1 VSEPRIEAGRVGR
14 PHGLDGS
21 FYVTGVRPRLL
32 REGTSVWLDG
42 ECMRI
47 VAKRGVEERPIVR
60 LEGVEDRTAAQALR
74 GRTLAVERSQAPA
87 LGEDEWWAED
97 LQGCAV
103 LDGERAVGVVRRLL
117 ELPSCEALEVIRG
130 PARGPARA
138 ARDAEEEGDTEP
150 RDSRPRQDQ
159 PLLVPMV
166 RDAIRS
172 VDMAARTIDVDMSF
186 VEGG

>member
-1 VSEPRIEAGRVGR
+1 MGR

-21 FYVTGVRPRLL
+21 FYVTGARSRLL

-42 ECMRI
+42 EKARL
-47 VAKRGVEERPIVR
+47 VGKRGTEEHPIVR
-60 LEGVEDRTAAQALR
+60 LEGVHDRTAAEGLR

-97 LQGCAV
+97 LEGCEV
-103 LDGERAVGVVRRLL
+103 IDGDRRVGTVRRLL
-117 ELPSCEALEVIRG
+117 ELPSCEALEVVR
-130 PARGPARA
+130 
-138 ARDAEEEGDTEP
+138 EEAG
-150 RDSRPRQDQ
+150 SQ

-172 VDMAARTIDVDMSF
+172 VDVQARTIDVAMSF
-186 VEGG
+186 VEES